1 MMNNSNLAYAC
12 CQGPRDGIED
22 DFGVL
27 EINLPVVD
35 QNYKLI
41 WVCDGVGGYQGGEVC
56 SNETGR
62 CFSEA
67 ALKAILSQNKPNHYT
82 AILRSACQ
90 IANREILKLQR
101 TKPEFIRMSTT
112 IVAALIVDDMLNV
125 IWAGDS
131 RCYHCTDYGFVQLTC
146 DHSVVQKLI
155 DAGELQPEYAS
166 LHPAAHTI
174 TEYIGKE
181 DLRLETTQAALS
193 FGDIILL
200 TSDGATDVLSDNDF
214 IHYIEGYREGQ
225 FSFNQLPHLL
235 AKEALDR
242 GTTDNTT
249 IIAYEHLS
257 LDKCDIVFPDFT
269 LTGTYAQELANNLIL
284 IGKDDLS

>member
-1 MMNNSNLAYAC
+1 MSDSNISYAC

-22 DFGVL
+22 DFGVF

-35 QNYKLI
+35 QNYKLVL
-41 WVCDGVGGYQGGEVC
+41 VCDGVGGYQGGEVC
-56 SNETGR
+56 SNETVK

-67 ALKAILSQNKPNHYT
+67 VLKAILSQKQQITHT
-82 AILRSACQ
+82 EMLRNACQ
-90 IANREILKLQR
+90 NANREILKLQK
-101 TKPEFIRMSTT
+101 TKPKLANMAAT
-112 IVAALIVDDMLNV
+112 IVAALIVDDMLHV

-131 RCYHCTDYGFVQLTC
+131 RCYHCTNNEFTQLTR
-146 DHSVVQKLI
+146 DHSVVQQLI

-200 TSDGATDVLSDNDF
+200 TSDGATDVLSDIDF
-214 IHYIEGYREGQ
+214 INFIEGYREGH
-225 FSFNQLPHLL
+225 FSFSQLPHLL
-235 AKEALDR
+235 AKEALER
-242 GTTDNTT
+242 GTTDNST
-249 IIAYEHLS
+249 IVAYEHRS

-269 LTGTYAQELANNLIL
+269 LTGAYAQELVNNLIL
-284 IGKDDLS
+284 IGKD